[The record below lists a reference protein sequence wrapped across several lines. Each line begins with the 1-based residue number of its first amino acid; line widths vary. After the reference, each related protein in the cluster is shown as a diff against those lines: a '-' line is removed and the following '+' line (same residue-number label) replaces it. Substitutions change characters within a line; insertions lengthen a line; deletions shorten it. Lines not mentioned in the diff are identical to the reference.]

1 VTLVVQL
8 VGTTTK
14 MAIVSLRPGQVV
26 YSEAGKFLFSSG
38 DVVMETKMSAPSSPT
53 GQPAPNSGGFLG
65 GQGGASGALGG
76 LLRGAMDAGK
86 RVLAGESFAFTHF
99 STRGGDGLLALAG
112 VLPGEMRVLELDGR
126 TTWFAEKDAFVAA
139 EAGVNFDIAF
149 SGLRSGFSGG
159 EGFVLEKFTGVGT
172 LLIGGAGDFIDINPA
187 DYGGKLRVDTG
198 CIVAWDQNIRYGVER
213 VGRLDRQGVMNAM
226 FGGEGFS
233 LATVEGNGRVILQSV
248 TIDGLAKALEKNAG
262 AGDKKTG
269 AGLGGIFGGSA
280 D

>member
-1 VTLVVQL
+1 MTLDVQL

-14 MAIVSLRPGQVV
+14 MAIVRLRPGQVV

-38 DVVMETKMSAPSSPT
+38 DVLMETKLTAPSAP
-53 GQPAPNSGGFLG
+53 GAPPPPQGGSGGAG
-65 GQGGASGALGG
+65 LGG
-76 LLRGAMDAGK
+76 LLRGAMDVGK
-86 RVLAGESFAFTHF
+86 RMMAGESFAFTHF

-112 VLPGEMRVLELDGR
+112 VLPGEMRAIELDGR

-139 EAGVNFDIAF
+139 EAGVHFDIAF
-149 SGLRSGFSGG
+149 SGLRQGFAGG

-187 DYGGKLRVDTG
+187 DYGGRLRVDTG
-198 CIVAWDQNIRYGVER
+198 CVVAWDQGIRYGVER
-213 VGRLDRQGVMNAM
+213 VGNLNRQGVMNAL

-233 LATVEGNGRVILQSV
+233 LATLEGNGRVILQSV

-262 AGDKKTG
+262 AGDRKTG
-269 AGLGGIFGGSA
+269 IGMGGLFSGSS

>member
-1 VTLVVQL
+1 MTLDVQL

-14 MAIVSLRPGQVV
+14 MAIVSLRPGQTV
-26 YSEAGKFLFSSG
+26 YSEAGKFLFASA
-38 DVVMETKMSAPSSPT
+38 DVVMETKLTAPSSAQQ
-53 GQPAPNSGGFLG
+53 QPGNGSAVFGGG
-65 GQGGASGALGG
+65 GGSASALGG
-76 LLRGAMDAGK
+76 LLRGAVDAGK
-86 RVLAGESFAFTHF
+86 RMLAGESFAFTHF

-112 VLPGEMRVLELDGR
+112 VLPGEVRVLELDGR
-126 TTWFAEKDAFVAA
+126 TTWYAEKDAFMAA

-159 EGFVLEKFTGVGT
+159 EGFVLEKFTGVGS
-172 LLIGGAGDFIDINPA
+172 LIIGGAGDFIDINPA

-213 VGRLDRQGVMNAM
+213 VGRLNRQGVMTAL

-262 AGDKKTG
+262 AGDRKTG
-269 AGLGGIFGGSA
+269 AGMGGIFSGSA

>member
-1 VTLVVQL
+1 MTLDVKL

-38 DVVMETKMSAPSSPT
+38 DVVMETKMSAPSSPASPPQN
-53 GQPAPNSGGFLG
+53 GG
-65 GQGGASGALGG
+65 GQVGGSGALGG

-112 VLPGEMRVLELDGR
+112 VLPGEMRALELDGR

-139 EAGVNFDIAF
+139 EAGVNFAIAF

-198 CIVAWDQNIRYGVER
+198 CIAAWDQNIRYGVER
-213 VGRLDRQGVMNAM
+213 AGRLNRQGIMNAM

-248 TIDGLAKALEKNAG
+248 TIDGLAKALAKNAG
-262 AGDKKTG
+262 AGDKKAGT
-269 AGLGGIFGGSA
+269 GLGGTFSGSA

>member
-1 VTLVVQL
+1 MTLDVQL

-38 DVVMETKMSAPSSPT
+38 DVVMETKMSAPPAPGGHSGRNGDGFPG
-53 GQPAPNSGGFLG
+53 GQPGG
-65 GQGGASGALGG
+65 SGALGG

-86 RVLAGESFAFTHF
+86 RVLAGESFALTHF

-112 VLPGEMRVLELDGR
+112 VLPGEMRALELDGQ

-139 EAGVNFDIAF
+139 EAGVTFGIAF

-213 VGRLDRQGVMNAM
+213 TGRLDRQGLMNAM

-233 LATVEGNGRVILQSV
+233 LATVEGDGRVILQSV

-262 AGDKKTG
+262 AGDRKTG
-269 AGLGGIFGGSA
+269 AGLGGIFSGSA